1 MMNFI
6 LFGVV
11 VFFFSREGQKNISL
25 FLRAL
30 WANRS

>member
-6 LFGVV
+6 LFGIA
-11 VFFFSREGQKNISL
+11 VFLFSREGQKNISL

-30 WANRS
+30 WANRP